1 MLSFTKNFFTKWT
14 DIRMYGNPGIP
25 EDSNEKKR
33 IFCILDRTTMMMSC
47 SVGDS
52 FPPPSNPPKWRRGR

>member
-25 EDSNEKKR
+25 EDSNEKKTYFLHLR
-33 IFCILDRTTMMMSC
+33 
-47 SVGDS
+47 
-52 FPPPSNPPKWRRGR
+52 SNHYDDVMLSG

>member
-25 EDSNEKKR
+25 EYSNEKTYFLHLR
-33 IFCILDRTTMMMSC
+33 
-47 SVGDS
+47 
-52 FPPPSNPPKWRRGR
+52 SNQYDDVLLSG